1 MKKCFFIGLLI
12 CASSLSSHA
21 ATEDDITSPTEGVIT
36 TDYAGENSM
45 KSDCL
50 NMLAKFSTYMK
61 SIYTDAGTNNSEGTA
76 MGYFKANSAGQN
88 NEDGVRTN
96 ADMSMICAFLCKYAQ
111 PAGITLPTGI
121 TYDNIKKMA
130 IKSLVWAY
138 STHTSNQLS
147 KTTNNSYWG
156 SVWESSLWSESV
168 GYSAWMLGDALSTT
182 DKAHVKSLIL
192 SEANYNLSRTIPT
205 GYSGDTKAEEN
216 GWDTNILAIA
226 CALYP
231 DETAANKWYLKM
243 QQFASNSYSMLQDS
257 SDTTTIAGK
266 TAGSWYIGQNLYN
279 DYTLQNHNYF
289 HTSYQNVVIE
299 ELCESYL
306 ALKAMQQNNGSTKK
320 FDLAENL
327 LWNQK
332 PVFDNVLK
340 ELALADGELAM
351 PNGNDWSMFL
361 YDQLP
366 CYTAMA
372 TIFRDPDALML
383 ENMAL
388 KYTKARQTTTSD
400 GSWMLLSDIGPR
412 RMGVTAHR
420 VMMAYLLHD
429 FFSVGNMQPT
439 VWENYCKQHT
449 TTKYFFGQ
457 NIIRGMSKDRFTC
470 FSWSDGLKDYTGII
484 VPNSPDKNKIMVPFK
499 THNTGNIIGVYDRS
513 DYTAS
518 LKGQYA
524 MFPDSWAMNGVVN
537 AVNGTIP
544 QAFVLYSTSGNA
556 VILLDAL
563 KANSATTVSIEQG
576 GMMGISVDPFTKP
589 KRTIYYNNNDA
600 ITSIQTDGS
609 TESKFISTWAN
620 IDNQVG
626 FVCKKDGNQMGFG
639 DRSNNNSIYTAKI
652 YPSYS
657 TTSSAVGTTMN
668 HIRNFVYYSNVT
680 AEQTKALEKGIQDL
694 TKSDGWTTGWHGV
707 VVPDPDGTNYLLI
720 SNLFGSTSALPVNI
734 TCEKGAP
741 VFTRVTE
748 INGNYGSASFV
759 CAQNYNIAN
768 ELKVFIDGATR
779 LQAVQADENS
789 RAAYIYNN
797 SGASQTVK
805 VTIIDEEGKLQSSN
819 ITIDKDA
826 QMYVSIVN
834 NTVTAAKDSFPGD
847 YRNVVYGT
855 HAYASS
861 QEGSHLPFCV
871 IDGKD
876 DTFYKTLGNA
886 STGSE
891 YIAFRMRNSYKI
903 NKVVL
908 TPMAGEDAPTS
919 ITVQYS
925 QTDANYMNIPN
936 ATMTSDG
943 DKIVTTF
950 PDVQARFVKVILNG
964 GSNRVAVKKLA
975 VYGKPAE
982 SSFVLAT
989 PVTSA
994 TTSKTIKNRN
1004 TFTASG
1010 IKIRNYTVPG
1020 CYIIQEEMT
1029 DGTTLITKEFK
1040 K

>member
-1 MKKCFFIGLLI
+1 MMGFA
-12 CASSLSSHA
+12 AS
-21 ATEDDITSPTEGVIT
+21 EDDITSPTEGVIT
-36 TDYAGENSM
+36 TDYLGETTLKANS
-45 KSDCL
+45 L
-50 NMLAKFSTYMK
+50 NMLAKFMTYVK
-61 SIYTDAGTNNSEGTA
+61 SIYTDASTNSEGTA
-76 MGYFKANSAGQN
+76 CGYFKANSAGQN

-96 ADMSMICAFLCKYAQ
+96 ADLSMICAFVYKYAQ
-111 PAGITLPTGI
+111 AANVTLPTGI
-121 TYDNIKKMA
+121 TYDDLKNMA
-130 IKSLVWAY
+130 IKSLVYSY
-138 STHTSNQLS
+138 STHRSL
-147 KTTNNSYWG
+147 KLKATTNSGYWG
-156 SVWESSLWSESV
+156 TADLDANSTTGGYTWESSLWCESV
-168 GYSAWMLGDALSTT
+168 GYSAWLLGDNLSAT
-182 DKAHVKSLIL
+182 DKAHIKHLIMA
-192 SEANYNLSRTIPT
+192 EANYELTRSIPT
-205 GYSGDTKAEEN
+205 KYAGDTRAEEN
-216 GWDTNILAIA
+216 GWDTNILSIA

-231 DETAANKWYLKM
+231 DETNADKWYTKL
-243 QQFASNSYSMLQDS
+243 QQVASNCYSMLQDA
-257 SDTTTIAGK
+257 SDTTSVAGK
-266 TAGSWYIGQNLYN
+266 PASSWYIGQNLYN

-306 ALKAMQQNNGSTKK
+306 ALKVMQPDNGSTKK
-320 FDLAENL
+320 FELADNL

-366 CYTAMA
+366 AYTAMA
-372 TIFRDPDALML
+372 TIFRDSDALML

-420 VMMAYLLHD
+420 VMMAYLLHE
-429 FFSVGNMQPT
+429 FFSVGDMQPT
-439 VWENYCKQHT
+439 TWEDYYKQHT

-470 FSWSDGLKDYTGII
+470 FSWSDGLSDYTGII

-499 THNTGNIIGVYDRS
+499 THNTGNIIGVYNRS

-524 MFPDSWAMNGVVN
+524 MFPNSWAMNGVVN
-537 AVNGTIP
+537 AVGGTIP

-556 VILLDAL
+556 VIMLDAL
-563 KANSATTVSIEQG
+563 KANSATTVSVEQG

-609 TESKFISTWAN
+609 TESKFLSTWAN
-620 IDNQVG
+620 IDNQIG
-626 FVCKKDGNQMGFG
+626 FVCKKDNNQMGFA

-694 TKSDGWTTGWHGV
+694 TKSDGWTTGWNGV

-720 SNLFGSTSALPVNI
+720 SNLFGSASPLPVNI

-768 ELKVFIDGATR
+768 ELKFFIDGATR

-797 SGASQTVK
+797 GDALQNVK
-805 VTIIDEEGKLQSSN
+805 ITIIDGEGKQQSSN
-819 ITIDKDA
+819 ITIEKNA
-826 QMYVSIVN
+826 QIYVSLVN
-834 NTVTAAKDSFPGD
+834 NTVTAVNDSFPGD
-847 YRNVVYGT
+847 YRNVAYGT

-871 IDGKD
+871 IDGKEN
-876 DTFYKTLGNA
+876 TFYKSLGNA
-886 STGSE
+886 STDAE
-891 YIAFRMRNSYKI
+891 FIAFRMRNSYKI

-908 TPMAGEDAPTS
+908 TPMEGETAPTS
-919 ITVQYS
+919 IAVQYS
-925 QTDANYMNIPN
+925 QSDGSYVNVPN
-936 ATMTSDG
+936 AAMTNDG
-943 DKIVTTF
+943 DRIVMTF
-950 PDVQARFVKVILNG
+950 PEINARFVKVILNG

-975 VYGKPAE
+975 VYGKPSE
-982 SSFVLAT
+982 SSFILPTSVKS
-989 PVTSA
+989 PVTSKTLRKREIY
-994 TTSKTIKNRN
+994 TTGGAKVKN
-1004 TFTASG
+1004 F
-1010 IKIRNYTVPG
+1010 TVPA
-1020 CYIIQEEMT
+1020 CYIVKEEMT
-1029 DGTTLITKEFK
+1029 DGTTQITKEIIK
-1040 K
+1040 